1 MFLNHS
7 HANSTQSQ
15 KEIADWIEC
24 TNLYMTLGHFYNR
37 HKSVEDIHHFVPTSG
52 NFPLICAHQ
61 GEINLSDKQLQVL
74 KGYVSAI
81 NVKDF
86 ISCKKSILIKLF
98 ILNGD
103 VVCPISICMQH

>member
-1 MFLNHS
+1 
-7 HANSTQSQ
+7 
-15 KEIADWIEC
+15 
-24 TNLYMTLGHFYNR
+24 MTLGHFDNR
-37 HKSVEDIHHFVPTSG
+37 HKSMEDIHHFVPTSG

-86 ISCKKSILIKLF
+86 ISCKNSILIKWF
-98 ILNGD
+98 ILNSD
-103 VVCPISICMQH
+103 VLGLSSICSQR

>member
-1 MFLNHS
+1 M
-7 HANSTQSQ
+7 
-15 KEIADWIEC
+15 
-24 TNLYMTLGHFYNR
+24 
-37 HKSVEDIHHFVPTSG
+37 EDIHHFVSTSG

-86 ISCKKSILIKLF
+86 ISWKKNPSILIKWFSL
-98 ILNGD
+98 IAVLL
-103 VVCPISICMQH
+103 CLISICKRH